1 MLRESFTDSRLYN
14 PGQCVDP
21 RKIDI
26 ELKKGGV
33 EREGGKRGC
42 RLNKGGD
49 LTLL

>member
-33 EREGGKRGC
+33 EREREGEGVSVE
-42 RLNKGGD
+42 
-49 LTLL
+49 